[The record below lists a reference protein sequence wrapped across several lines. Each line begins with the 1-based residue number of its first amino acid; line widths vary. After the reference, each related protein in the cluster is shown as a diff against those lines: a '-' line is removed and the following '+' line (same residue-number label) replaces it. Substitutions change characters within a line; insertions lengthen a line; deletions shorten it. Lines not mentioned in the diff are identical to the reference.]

1 MSVLFN
7 QLCGRKVSIEVPQRG
22 ERLRLV
28 ERAEMNASEEI
39 LRATTVQQRR
49 TNTLIW
55 LQKSLELPEYPER
68 IEAFDVSNLGDT
80 GIVAAMTVHKDGKP
94 YKKDYRKFRIRDL
107 DIRDD
112 YASMTQAVYR
122 RFAHLKNGDSGFSGS
137 AAAAAYRRRYNT
149 RRSGRACARRAWYKR
164 AGIRHGKG

>member
-1 MSVLFN
+1 MPKNILLREMPEDAEALSALFN

-80 GIVAAMTVHKDGKP
+80 GIRTVSLIKRTTESSEYAIWIYAMT
-94 YKKDYRKFRIRDL
+94 
-107 DIRDD
+107 
-112 YASMTQAVYR
+112 M
-122 RFAHLKNGDSGFSGS
+122 
-137 AAAAAYRRRYNT
+137 
-149 RRSGRACARRAWYKR
+149 RA
-164 AGIRHGKG
+164 